1 MCGLFGY
8 SCYGVPP
15 KGISELTQS
24 LAEEAAVRGTDAT
37 GIAYVKSGKVKIFKQ
52 AKAASDIKFNHSDN
66 VRAIMGHT
74 RHSTQG
80 SEKRNFNNHPFYGR
94 CKNVNFA
101 FAHNGVLM
109 NDGILQMRY
118 NLPKTHIET
127 DSYVGVQLLE
137 FKKNLD
143 FNSIKFMA
151 EEVEGSFSFS
161 ILDDRNNLYLVKGD
175 SPLSVI
181 HFPELKLYT
190 YASTDEIL
198 YRALIDSPLFEE
210 LKEKKYE
217 TIPIEEGQILKIS
230 SSGLLEYKPFDYFY
244 SYGRRWWEYGF
255 ETKKEENEYIRD
267 LKSVAAYQGHEPEV
281 IEELLES
288 GFCLEE
294 IEDFIYGM
302 EV

>member
-1 MCGLFGY
+1 
-8 SCYGVPP
+8 
-15 KGISELTQS
+15 
-24 LAEEAAVRGTDAT
+24 
-37 GIAYVKSGKVKIFKQ
+37 
-52 AKAASDIKFNHSDN
+52 
-66 VRAIMGHT
+66 
-74 RHSTQG
+74 
-80 SEKRNFNNHPFYGR
+80 
-94 CKNVNFA
+94 
-101 FAHNGVLM
+101 M
-109 NDGILQMRY
+109 NDDILQMRY
-118 NLPKTHIET
+118 NFPKTKIET

-137 FKKNLD
+137 YKKKLD
-143 FNSIKFMA
+143 FSSIKFMA

-181 HFPELKLYT
+181 HFPKFKLYT

-230 SSGLLEYKPFDYFY
+230 SSGLLEYKAFDYFY
-244 SYGRRWWEYGF
+244 CYGRRWWEYGF

-267 LKSVAAYQGHEPEV
+267 LKSVAAYQGYQPETV
-281 IEELLES
+281 EELLNS

>member
-1 MCGLFGY
+1 
-8 SCYGVPP
+8 
-15 KGISELTQS
+15 
-24 LAEEAAVRGTDAT
+24 
-37 GIAYVKSGKVKIFKQ
+37 
-52 AKAASDIKFNHSDN
+52 
-66 VRAIMGHT
+66 
-74 RHSTQG
+74 
-80 SEKRNFNNHPFYGR
+80 
-94 CKNVNFA
+94 
-101 FAHNGVLM
+101 M
-109 NDGILQMRY
+109 NDDILQMRY
-118 NLPKTHIET
+118 NLPKTKIET

-137 FKKNLD
+137 YKKKLD
-143 FNSIKFMA
+143 FSSIKFMA

-181 HFPELKLYT
+181 HFPKFKLYT
-190 YASTDEIL
+190 YASTDKIL

-230 SSGLLEYKPFDYFY
+230 SSGLLEYKAFDYFY
-244 SYGRRWWEYGF
+244 CYGRRCWEYGF

-267 LKSVAAYQGHEPEV
+267 LKSVAAYQGYQPETV
-281 IEELLES
+281 EELLNS